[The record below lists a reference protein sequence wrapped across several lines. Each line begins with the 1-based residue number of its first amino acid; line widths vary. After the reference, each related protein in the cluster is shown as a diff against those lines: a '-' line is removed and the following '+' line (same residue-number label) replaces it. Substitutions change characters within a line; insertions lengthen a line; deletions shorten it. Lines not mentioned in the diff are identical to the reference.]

1 MPRRYY
7 NADMYSAFL
16 LIHSLLR
23 WFVVIAGLVV
33 IARAI
38 SGITGR
44 RDWRPGDTA
53 GVRWFSIALDVQFL
67 IGLLLYVWLSPFI
80 RDAWGDMAATMR
92 NAPLRFFAVEHLTG
106 MLIGIALAHVG
117 KGKIAKATDAA
128 QKHKLAVIFFSLAMV
143 VILLSIPWPGMPG
156 GRPLLRGFGSE
167 P

>member
-1 MPRRYY
+1 MPRPYY

-16 LIHSLLR
+16 LVHSLLR
-23 WFVVIAGLVV
+23 WVVVIAGLVV

-38 SGITGR
+38 TGITGR
-44 RDWRPGDTA
+44 RDWRAGDAA

-80 RDAWGDMAATMR
+80 RDAWADMGATMR
-92 NAPLRFFAVEHLTG
+92 NAPLRFFAVEHVTG

-117 KGKIAKATDAA
+117 KSKIGKAADAA

-156 GRPLLRGFGSE
+156 GRPLFRGFGG
-167 P
+167 

>member
-1 MPRRYY
+1 MPDY

-23 WFVVIAGLVV
+23 WVVVIAGLVTL
-33 IARAI
+33 ARAI

-44 RDWRPGDTA
+44 RNWLAGDA
-53 GVRWFSIALDVQFL
+53 AAVRWFSIALDVQFL

-80 RDAWGDMAATMR
+80 RDAWADMAATMR
-92 NAPLRFFAVEHLTG
+92 NAPLRFFAVEHLIG

-117 KGKIAKATDAA
+117 KSKIGKAADAA
-128 QKHKLAVIFFSLAMV
+128 QKHKLALIFFGLAMV

-156 GRPLLRGFGSE
+156 GRPLLRGFGSQ